1 MKYLHSLR
9 FFFFF
14 LERVFAD
21 PYLAINSRASGSF
34 MIHSYSK
41 NGNMFGRRCVISQF
55 DNGGVD
61 GRFRGVES

>member
-1 MKYLHSLR
+1 M
-9 FFFFF
+9 
-14 LERVFAD
+14 FAD

-34 MIHSYSK
+34 MIHSYSE